1 MHNKKELVLLR
12 EGYCLRCGMCCV
24 LGHLA
29 ETPAFKKVSK
39 SESLE
44 KFISENNTDEVYCKH
59 YNREDKSCKV
69 FNQPERPE
77 ACVNHPG
84 SPNSVI
90 PGCGYKFKFKR
101 VSKLELERLE
111 QDEHV
116 KVFKRKRNQKSNPT
130 SI

>member
-1 MHNKKELVLLR
+1 MKNKKELVLLR
-12 EGYCLRCGMCCV
+12 EGYCLRCGMCCT
-24 LGHLA
+24 LGHL
-29 ETPAFKKVSK
+29 TKTFAFKKASK
-39 SESLE
+39 SENFK
-44 KFISENNTDEVYCKH
+44 KFISENNTNEVYCNH
-59 YNREDKSCKV
+59 YNKEDKSCIV

-90 PGCGYKFKFKR
+90 PGCGYKFRFKR

-111 QDEHV
+111 QNEQV
-116 KVFKRKRNQKSNPT
+116 KVFKRKRNQKSSST